1 MGVKLGFQ
9 AATLL
14 DSFTPSALRAAV
26 GDFKKRS
33 FLPELRRERVLK

>member
-14 DSFTPSALRAAV
+14 ASFTPKAMPAAE
-26 GDFKKRS
+26 GFQA
-33 FLPELRRERVLK
+33 

>member
-14 DSFTPSALRAAV
+14 ASFTPSAMLAAV
-26 GDFKKRS
+26 DENYFLKKDA
-33 FLPELRRERVLK
+33 

>member
-14 DSFTPSALRAAV
+14 ASFTPSALRAAV
-26 GDFKKRS
+26 DENY
-33 FLPELRRERVLK
+33 L

>member
-14 DSFTPSALRAAV
+14 ASFTLKAMPAAE
-26 GDFKKRS
+26 GFQA
-33 FLPELRRERVLK
+33 